1 MTAIRPTFLLKVLA
15 PLATFACVFA
25 LLVAFGGSDEIEL
38 PGRAAGVDIEIP
50 PDASTDQRIASLH
63 RAVRDGIGG
72 AEGYASLGDAYLQKA
87 RENGDPSFY
96 SRAERAFDAALRR
109 DARSMSA
116 VLGAG
121 TLAGLRHDF
130 REQLRLGL
138 EAHRLM
144 PELVAPFPVIADAQ
158 IELGRYGAAERTL
171 QRLLDLK
178 PNLTS
183 YSRVSYY
190 RELNGDLD
198 GAVEAMR
205 LAVSAGAGI
214 AENVAY
220 VQTLLGD
227 LELQRGRPAAAR
239 SAYRTALARRPRYA
253 PAEAG
258 LARVEIAAGDLGGAA
273 SRLRSV
279 ARRLPLTS
287 NLILLAET
295 DMARGD
301 KRAAEVDLAVVR
313 TQQRLLEAA
322 GARPDAELV
331 QFEANHGDP
340 RAAVRLGRRLWAD
353 APSVRSA
360 DALGLALTRA
370 GRPAEGLAWARR
382 ALRLGSRDPL
392 FHLHAGL
399 AAKAAGQPGV
409 AARELR
415 AALAGRAALSPLRA
429 REARAELEGLR

>member
-1 MTAIRPTFLLKVLA
+1 MTAIRPTLLLKLLA

-25 LLVAFGGSDEIEL
+25 LLVAFGGSDDIEL

-50 PDASTDQRIASLH
+50 PNATTDQRISILQ

-87 RENGDPSFY
+87 RETGDPSFY

-109 DARSMSA
+109 DAGSMPA

-138 EAHRLM
+138 EARRLM
-144 PELVAPFPVIADAQ
+144 PQLIAPYPVIADAQ

-190 RELNGDLD
+190 RELRGDLD

-214 AENVAY
+214 AENIAY

-239 SAYRTALARRPRYA
+239 SAYRSALARMPRFA
-253 PAEAG
+253 PADAG
-258 LARVEIAAGDLGGAA
+258 LARVAIANGDLDAA
-273 SRLRSV
+273 ANRLRGV
-279 ARRLPLTS
+279 AQRLPLTS

-301 KRAAEVDLAVVR
+301 ERAAKVDLAVVR
-313 TQQRLLEAA
+313 TQQRLLRAA
-322 GARPDAELV
+322 GARPDAEAIL
-331 QFEANHGDP
+331 FEANHGNP
-340 RAAVRLGRRLWAD
+340 RSAVRLGRRLWAE

-360 DALGLALTRA
+360 DALGWALTRA

-382 ALRLGSRDPL
+382 ALRLGSRDAL

-399 AAKAAGQPGV
+399 SAKAVGRADL
-409 AARELR
+409 AARSLR
-415 AALAGRAALSPLRA
+415 TALAGRGVLSPVQARDARAALEALR
-429 REARAELEGLR
+429 